1 MVRYATALRTL
12 QDRRLAQRATLRDE
26 AEAFGHATRT
36 LPLKAIAL
44 SRHCMH
50 LCLYFNPRRVT
61 QEGLERVWLSND

>member
-1 MVRYATALRTL
+1 MPRHYNIGDRT
-12 QDRRLAQRATLRDE
+12 TIS
-26 AEAFGHATRT
+26 
-36 LPLKAIAL
+36 AIAL